1 MHVSVFRISVCESVH
16 VCTHTSTRE
25 GAGSG
30 KTSWRDQHYVWLL
43 KNEEQF
49 SEWGE
54 SRAAVPGSG
63 DRVCKGQGRDQ
74 TCACLGCGSSRA
86 ETGEGERMS
95 PFGVTPAGP
104 SWRPQHCVG
113 V

>member
-1 MHVSVFRISVCESVH
+1 MHMSVFRISVCESVH

-74 TCACLGCGSSRA
+74 TWHAW
-86 ETGEGERMS
+86 
-95 PFGVTPAGP
+95 GVAAALPVPLAVP
-104 SWRPQHCVG
+104 C
-113 V
+113 